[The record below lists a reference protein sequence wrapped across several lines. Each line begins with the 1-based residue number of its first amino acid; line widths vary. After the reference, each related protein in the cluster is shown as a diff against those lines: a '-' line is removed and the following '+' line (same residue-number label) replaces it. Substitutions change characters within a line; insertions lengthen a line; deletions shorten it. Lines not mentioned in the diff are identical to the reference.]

1 MNELNYVGK
10 RIPRSDAARKVTGRA
25 VYINDQKRPGM
36 LYGAILYSEH
46 PHAIIKHIDTSKA
59 KALPGV
65 RAVITAEDV
74 PEIPLGFLKDNRPLK
89 KDKVR
94 SLRDEVAAVAAIDP
108 DIAAEALSLIEVEY
122 EPLPGVFT
130 PEEALAEGAPLIHE
144 TDLKGRPLTSN
155 KLRLPWRLVCGD
167 VEEGKARAKYTVE
180 HEFRTTFVNHCCLG
194 ASGVIAEFDL
204 DKNLTMYSITQIPY
218 LAQGDYLEALKA
230 LGLGRSKVRVLC
242 QTIGGG
248 FGSKLDTHCYEFIA
262 ILLAYATGKPVKI
275 LFSREEEFLAQPTR
289 QPTITRISHGCDEN
303 GRLTF
308 REVHMLL
315 DNGAYTSWGATTP
328 SVMMVPISSLYRV
341 PNVFY
346 QADIAYTNNLYSQA
360 FRGYGNPQATFAV
373 ESSMDQLA
381 EAAGIDPVE
390 LRLINANQPGETTP
404 QRFKIT
410 SCGLSECIEKVRDG
424 LGWEAHRQA
433 KAKGDNLS
441 GHKARGMGVASLIHV
456 GGGARVYRSDG
467 HGMIMKLDDFGK
479 LSVFTGAVEIGQ
491 GTESA
496 LRQVVAEAVG
506 LPIEDVTIVAHD
518 TDICPWDVGTHASRQ
533 AFIACNAAIQCAGEL
548 RQKLFALAAEQMG
561 AQAVEL
567 EMRQGLIY
575 RKDSQDDAVPLAKV
589 LRRGHFAT
597 QGKMIMAETFY
608 DPPNEMLDKEMKGN
622 LSCAWAFGCHG
633 VEVEVD
639 TQTGQVRVLNYQA
652 AHDVGTALNPML
664 IEGQIY
670 GAAVMGTGYALTEEL
685 KLEKGRVVNGNFT
698 DYKLLT
704 AKDQVPVT
712 PIIVETYDPAG
723 PYGAKGIG
731 EPGCVPSA
739 PAIANA
745 IYDAVG
751 IRLSELPMTPE
762 RVLKALKEKN
772 AG

>member
-1 MNELNYVGK
+1 
-10 RIPRSDAARKVTGRA
+10 VTGGA
-25 VYINDQKRPGM
+25 VYINDLKRPGM
-36 LYGAILYSEH
+36 LHGKILYSAH
-46 PHAIIKHIDTSKA
+46 PHARIKHIDVAKA

-65 RAVITAEDV
+65 RAVLTADDV
-74 PEIPLGFLKDNRPLK
+74 PEIPLGFMKDNRPLK
-89 KDKVR
+89 GGKVR
-94 SLRDEVAAVAAIDP
+94 SLRDEVAAVAATDP
-108 DIAAEALSLIEVEY
+108 ETAAEALSLIKVDY
-122 EPLPGVFT
+122 EPLPGIFT
-130 PEEALAEGAPLIHE
+130 PEDALAQGAPLIHE
-144 TDLKGRPLTSN
+144 TDPKGRERGDNVL
-155 KLRLPWRLVCGD
+155 KLPWRLVCGD
-167 VEEGKARAKYTVE
+167 VEEGRARARHVVE
-180 HEFRTTFVNHCCLG
+180 NTYRTTFVNHCCLG
-194 ASGVIAEFDL
+194 ASGVVAEFDL
-204 DKNLTMYSITQIPY
+204 DKNLTMHSITQIPY

-230 LGLGRSKVRVLC
+230 LGLSRSKVRVLC

-262 ILLAYATGKPVKI
+262 ILLAYATGRPVKF

-289 QPTITRISHGCDEN
+289 QPTVTTVAHGCDAE

-308 REVHMLL
+308 REVRMLL

-328 SVMMVPISSLYRV
+328 SVMMVPVSSLYRV

-346 QADIAYTNNLYSQA
+346 EAKIAYTNNLYSQA

-373 ESSMDQLA
+373 ESSLDELA
-381 EAAGIDPVE
+381 AAAGLDPVE
-390 LRLINANQPGETTP
+390 LRLLNSNQPGETTP

-410 SCGLSECIEKVRDG
+410 SCGLAECLEKVRDG
-424 LGWEAHRQA
+424 LGWTEHARA
-433 KAKGDNLS
+433 KAAGNHRS
-441 GHKARGMGVASLIHV
+441 GSKARGMGVASLIHV

-506 LPIEDVTIVAHD
+506 LAIEDVTIVAHD

-533 AFIACNAAIQCAGEL
+533 AFIACNAALQCAQEL
-548 RQKLFALAAEQMG
+548 KRKIFEAASEQME
-561 AQAVEL
+561 ADPAEL
-567 EMRQGLIY
+567 ELVQGRVRRRGAEAEAL
-575 RKDSQDDAVPLAKV
+575 PLAKV
-589 LRRGHFAT
+589 LRKAHFSS

-608 DPPNEMLDKEMKGN
+608 DPPNEMLDKELKGN
-622 LSCAWAFGCHG
+622 LSCAWAFGTHG
-633 VEVEVD
+633 AEVEVD
-639 TQTGQVRVLNYQA
+639 TETGQVRVLNYQA
-652 AHDVGTALNPML
+652 AHDVGRALNPML

-685 KLEKGRVVNGNFT
+685 QLDQGRVANGSFT

-704 AKDQVPVT
+704 AKDPVPVT
-712 PIIVETYDPAG
+712 PIIVETHDPAG

-751 IRLSELPMTPE
+751 VRLTELPMTPE
-762 RVLKALKEKN
+762 RVLKALKDKE
-772 AG
+772 ARDRESG